1 MPPVGVARHLPF
13 APMSRLAALVAV
25 LTAVV
30 GLGATTVEASV
41 PPPSD
46 PATTVP
52 GETVAPATTV
62 VAPATTAG
70 PTATTAPVAERTGAG
85 RVDVAKDDDEGWDLR
100 RIATVVAITVVVL
113 ALAGFV
119 YGRVRSSRRPV
130 TSRELATTV
139 SSSSSSK
146 VEETASY

>member
-1 MPPVGVARHLPF
+1 
-13 APMSRLAALVAV
+13 MSRLAVLVAV
-25 LTAVV
+25 AAVTAVV
-30 GLGATTVEASV
+30 GLGASAVEATL

-52 GETVAPATTV
+52 GETVAPTTTV
-62 VAPATTAG
+62 AAPATTVG

-85 RVDVAKDDDEGWDLR
+85 LVDVAKDDDEGWDLR

-119 YGRVRSSRRPV
+119 YGRVRSARRPV
-130 TSRELATTV
+130 TSRELATTA
-139 SSSSSSK
+139 SSSPSSSR